1 MRIGGASNNSLSNI
15 LKKTFEDFR
24 IIKKNKI
31 GGFLTLLNK
40 NYSKI
45 SQLHQK

>member
-1 MRIGGASNNSLSNI
+1 MRIGGTSNKSISN
-15 LKKTFEDFR
+15 LFKKTFEDYK

-40 NYSKI
+40 NFLKI
-45 SQLHQK
+45 RQFYKK

>member
-1 MRIGGASNNSLSNI
+1 MRIGGTSNKSITNLLRKS
-15 LKKTFEDFR
+15 FEDFK

-45 SQLHQK
+45 SQLFQK